1 MAEVNSSDT
10 AWASA
15 ASAAAPDDAPAR
27 LAVSYLVAPEAAQYI
42 AVMTVLEAS
51 LTDLTPGQVSHA
63 LSDARLPLEVK
74 TVEDRLDK
82 LRVWG
87 AVTART
93 DTSDAKR
100 FSDLLARNWRY
111 TATPV
116 GREVQRFYSQ
126 RLAGTQLA
134 REIPLA
140 SLQRAIGAIQTL
152 QRLLREVPVGS
163 DVSDLPATT
172 VAELSETVATL
183 FVSQDDLDAALVG
196 AEETLGGL
204 ADRFDLDTD
213 RTGVLKDLLVEYAT
227 RVASELSRGGARAHA
242 GLLSLRGHTDLLA
255 AAAVHTS
262 AASELIGR
270 GALTASRGG
279 AVADYQGL
287 LAWLDPASGR
297 AARLGL
303 ALVRAIPGMQANL
316 RRLHTS
322 SGTATARS
330 RALALA
336 WACTDPIHGRDVLA
350 AALGDH
356 AWRKLQD
363 TSDDDHVRMPSW
375 HSGPTVDVGDIL
387 RAIGRTGSRGKPA
400 ASRDD
405 TAARAE
411 SAAARL
417 AREQARAVAVAQILD
432 AAPGTVLSP
441 DAAKVAL
448 DALTYTARTAA
459 SGRVRRAQA
468 TRLGVACTLVY
479 TPGSA
484 GAVSSPYWTVICV
497 DRTPVFH
504 SLGTVADVS
513 ALLAAAAGPD
523 PDARARLEVVA

>member
-1 MAEVNSSDT
+1 MTDVNSSDT
-10 AWASA
+10 AWPSTAPA
-15 ASAAAPDDAPAR
+15 AGPDDAPVR
-27 LAVSYLVAPEAAQYI
+27 LVVSFLVAPEAGQYI

-51 LTDLTPGQVSHA
+51 LTDLTPGQVSQA
-63 LSDARLPLEVK
+63 LTDAGTPLETR

-82 LRVWG
+82 LRTWG

-111 TATPV
+111 TASPV

-152 QRLLREVPVGS
+152 QRLLHEVPAGS

-172 VAELSETVATL
+172 VTELAATVATL

-196 AEETLGGL
+196 AEQTLGGL
-204 ADRFDLDTD
+204 ANRFDLDTD

-242 GLLSLRGHTDLLA
+242 GLLSLRGHVDLLA
-255 AAAVHTS
+255 TAAVHAS
-262 AASELIGR
+262 AASELISR

-279 AVADYQGL
+279 AVADYHGL

-297 AARLGL
+297 AARLSL
-303 ALVRAIPGMQANL
+303 TLVRAIPGMQANL

-336 WACTDPIHGRDVLA
+336 KACTDSVHGRDILA

-363 TSDDDHVRMPSW
+363 TSDDDHVRTPSW
-375 HSGPTVDVGDIL
+375 HTGPTVDVGEIL
-387 RAIGRTGSRGKPA
+387 RATGRTGSRGKPA

-411 SAAARL
+411 VTSARL
-417 AREQARAVAVAQILD
+417 AREQARAVAVEQILG
-432 AAPGTVLSP
+432 ATPGTVLSP
-441 DAAKVAL
+441 KAAKVAL
-448 DALTYTARTAA
+448 DALTYTVRTAA
-459 SGRVRRAQA
+459 SGRVRRAHTA
-468 TRLGVACTLVY
+468 RLGVACTLVY
-479 TPGSA
+479 TPGSS
-484 GAVSSPYWTVICV
+484 GAVCSPYWTVTCV

-504 SLGTVADVS
+504 ALGTAADVTG
-513 ALLAAAAGPD
+513 LLAAAAGPD